1 MYPCGRQSRR
11 PAAAATLALVSTA
24 AALPRGALSSSE
36 VLALPPMLPR
46 PPPRVNTTCHDV
58 PYPFGARNSSL
69 PGFVV
74 SCGRKREAMLHI
86 GEDTYRIDYVSV
98 PGSYVVILAGPIT
111 QVCYDRHDGKPTP
124 APATGTGGGTITS
137 LEGTPFTFSKMNKL
151 VNVGCNRTLIAN
163 FTNPPGDPIPWPSA
177 SCTTWCN
184 GASDAIIS
192 GSCSGQACCEIP
204 IPDQVN
210 GAQAFTLASFSR
222 TVEHVAGEE
231 YGTCSAAFFLDD
243 GEQAF
248 GGDDGK
254 KVPLDKALVPQGER
268 RMILD
273 WAIGSSTCDQAQT
286 YTFEPLCPG
295 AATCVHAPNGV
306 GYLCKCREGYEGNP
320 YVSDGCQGKGFLHH
334 PQHRV
339 PLI

>member
-1 MYPCGRQSRR
+1 
-11 PAAAATLALVSTA
+11 
-24 AALPRGALSSSE
+24 
-36 VLALPPMLPR
+36 
-46 PPPRVNTTCHDV
+46 
-58 PYPFGARNSSL
+58 
-69 PGFVV
+69 
-74 SCGRKREAMLHI
+74 
-86 GEDTYRIDYVSV
+86 
-98 PGSYVVILAGPIT
+98 
-111 QVCYDRHDGKPTP
+111 
-124 APATGTGGGTITS
+124 
-137 LEGTPFTFSKMNKL
+137 MNKL

-210 GAQAFTLASFSR
+210 GAQAFTLSSFSR

-231 YGTCSAAFFLDD
+231 YGTCSTAFFLDD

-273 WAIGSSTCDQAQT
+273 WSIGSSTPRLT
-286 YTFEPLCPG
+286 
-295 AATCVHAPNGV
+295 
-306 GYLCKCREGYEGNP
+306 R
-320 YVSDGCQGKGFLHH
+320 
-334 PQHRV
+334 
-339 PLI
+339 